1 MGETEIFWSDYM
13 RYRLRL
19 RNFNLVKVEHIVR
32 HASERYRDTTTD
44 RLVAVGRHDDRLI
57 MIPYESNGKMLTPVT
72 VHVTSRQ
79 QINFR
84 VKSGRFEN
92 E

>member
-1 MGETEIFWSDYM
+1 MDETKIVWSDYM

-19 RNFNLVKVEHIVR
+19 RGFDIATVEQIVR
-32 HASERYRDTTTD
+32 YSAERYVDTVTG
-44 RLVAVGRHDDRLI
+44 RLVAVGHHEERLI
-57 MIPYESNGKMLTPVT
+57 LVPYERAANMLTPVT

-79 QINFR
+79 QINIR
-84 VKSGRFEN
+84 VRSGRFKN

>member
-1 MGETEIFWSDYM
+1 MDETKVVWSDYM

-19 RNFNLVKVEHIVR
+19 RGFDIAAVEQIVR
-32 HASERYRDTTTD
+32 YSAERYVDTATG
-44 RLVAVGRHDDRLI
+44 RLVAVGPHENRLI
-57 MIPYESNGKMLTPVT
+57 LVPYEYAENTLTPVT

-79 QINFR
+79 QINIR
-84 VKSGRFEN
+84 VRSGRFAN

>member
-1 MGETEIFWSDYM
+1 MDETGIVWSDYM

-19 RNFNLVKVEHIVR
+19 RGFDRATVERILR
-32 HASERYRDTTTD
+32 CSAERYVDTATG
-44 RLVAVGRHDDRLI
+44 RLVAVGPHDERLI
-57 MIPYESNGKMLTPVT
+57 AIPYERKGETLTPVT

-79 QINFR
+79 QIVFR
-84 VKSGRFEN
+84 VKSGRFTN